1 MRPANTARVRATI
14 IATGSEVPLAIVV
27 AEKLGTGIQV
37 VSMPSVEYFKRQ
49 SDEYKDEIL
58 RGFIVA
64 IEAGA
69 TSSWFEFAD
78 AVVGID
84 EFGVSGPG
92 GDVYREYGFD
102 AEKIANDLR
111 KKIK

>member
-1 MRPANTARVRATI
+1 M
-14 IATGSEVPLAIVV
+14 
-27 AEKLGTGIQV
+27 
-37 VSMPSVEYFKRQ
+37 
-49 SDEYKDEIL
+49 
-58 RGFIVA
+58 

-92 GDVYREYGFD
+92 DEVYREYGFD
-102 AEKIANDLR
+102 ADKIADDLR